1 MSSILGACFYLE
13 ATKLCWKQVYPELQG
28 KNNKLLLLIQQGQT
42 FTKSNTS
49 SSHLKLQVDHL
60 DVTAVFI
67 TC

>member
-13 ATKLCWKQVYPELQG
+13 VTKLCWKQVYPELQG
-28 KNNKLLLLIQQGQT
+28 KNNKLLFLIQQGQT

-49 SSHLKLQVDHL
+49 SYLKLQVDHL
-60 DVTAVFI
+60 DVTEVFI